1 MFCPGRQ
8 PSNKLEKLSEEQL
21 LTLRPV
27 RVRGGASTATGALYT
42 IDPTASTYASAMTL
56 PPATSTTASGPGA
69 QQQEEVFETLIK
81 PVQFAP
87 LSAGFEQEAR

>member
-1 MFCPGRQ
+1 MFCPGHQ

-27 RVRGGASTATGALYT
+27 RVRGGANTATGALYT
-42 IDPTASTYASAMTL
+42 IDPTASTYASPMAL
-56 PPATSTTASGPGA
+56 PPATSTTAAGPGA
-69 QQQEEVFETLIK
+69 QQQEVFEALIK

-87 LSAGFEQEAR
+87 LSAGFEQDAR